1 VTSVP
6 AGTRIPAPHAFDAAL
21 RTGAGALVGLGS
33 GPVRVPVRRWT
44 GDVSRSDRAVL
55 RHCHGRV
62 IDLGCGPG
70 RMAEELRRLGHPV
83 LGVDLS
89 ADAVR
94 RTRARGVHAVRGD
107 VLLPLPGE
115 GVWDTALLADGN
127 VGIGGDPVRLLE
139 RVHSLVRPGGT
150 VVVDLAPPG
159 CGLGIH
165 EVWLVVD
172 EMHSHPFPWAV
183 VGVDAVDAVVEPT
196 GLAVRSTHSWR
207 DRWFAVLARPEE
219 DPWAA

>member
-115 GVWDTALLADGN
+115 GVWDTALL
-127 VGIGGDPVRLLE
+127 
-139 RVHSLVRPGGT
+139 
-150 VVVDLAPPG
+150 
-159 CGLGIH
+159 
-165 EVWLVVD
+165 VD